1 MLGTPHRPAV
11 AAAVAPYG
19 ALLAA
24 AALWGSNP
32 VVARLIGAAIP
43 PITLSWLR
51 WLLVLCVLLPFIW
64 RERHAIGEAL
74 RRDWRIL
81 GPLALLANV
90 PQSALIYKG
99 LETTTAVNV
108 GLLNSTIPVLILL
121 LGGLFFGRRIATR
134 EVAGI
139 AISLVG
145 VAAILFQGS
154 AERVLT
160 LSLERGDL
168 FAFGGM
174 VTWALYTLLLP
185 RRPPLPLLAFVA
197 AMSIFGVT
205 LAAPA
210 VLAEV
215 ALDRAPQLDAG
226 ALAALGYIALGPTLG
241 GTLAYSYG
249 AERVGPLHAGIFIH
263 FMPVFASLFAVTL
276 LGERL
281 QAFHLLGFALVAGGA
296 LVALH
301 FRRLLS
307 SPPGAATRSS

>member
-1 MLGTPHRPAV
+1 MQSTNAM
-11 AAAVAPYG
+11 PYA

-32 VVARLIGAAIP
+32 VVARLIGSAIP

-51 WLLVLCVLLPFIW
+51 WLVVLCALIPLVW
-64 RERHAIGEAL
+64 RERHMLGDAL
-74 RRDWRIL
+74 RQDWRIL
-81 GPLALLANV
+81 VPLALLANV
-90 PQSALIYKG
+90 PQSALVYKG
-99 LETTTAVNV
+99 LETTSAVNV

-121 LGGLFFGRRIATR
+121 LGGLFFGRRIAAG

-139 AISLVG
+139 AVSLIG

-154 AERVLT
+154 VERALA
-160 LSLERGDL
+160 LKLDRGDL

-174 VTWALYTLLLP
+174 LTWALYTLLLP
-185 RRPPLPLLAFVA
+185 RRPPLSLLAFVA
-197 AMSIFGVT
+197 AMSILGVA

-210 VLAEV
+210 ALAEV
-215 ALDRAPQLDAG
+215 AFDRAPRLDAG
-226 ALAALGYIALGPTLG
+226 VLAALGYIALGPTLA

-249 AERVGPLHAGIFIH
+249 AERVGPLHAGLFIH
-263 FMPVFASLFAVTL
+263 FMPIFASLFAIGV

-296 LVALH
+296 LLALH
-301 FRRLLS
+301 FPRLLS
-307 SPPGAATRSS
+307 SRPRAATRS